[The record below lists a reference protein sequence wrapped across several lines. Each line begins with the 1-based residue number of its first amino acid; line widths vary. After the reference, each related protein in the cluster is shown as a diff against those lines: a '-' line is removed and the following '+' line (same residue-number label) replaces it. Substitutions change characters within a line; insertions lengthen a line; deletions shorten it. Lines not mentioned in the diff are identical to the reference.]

1 MNLREY
7 LALRRSP
14 DSLLDFMDFST
25 SLKSNF
31 KTLDGYAFDFN
42 SSINS
47 VKLYYKTYNR
57 ERIFDSVF
65 FKWFSKNG
73 SLGRKLK
80 QDYTTPKKKVNGL
93 SGLNFAIKYNF
104 ESKQL
109 TKSIYF
115 SDNKNSSL
123 VIQESNNNILYNKY
137 YYIYNELLIKL
148 INKSFHLK
156 MPPHKEGIELSFRG
170 KAVHCTVFP
179 KINHKKFDIKQSEI
193 YCQRISRE
201 LLIGDPHTG
210 QDSAIDIHSNTNNSS
225 LITKGYTSK
234 DKFKKIY
241 FGCFDWEKSSFH
253 K

>member
-7 LALRRSP
+7 LALRQSP
-14 DSLLDFMDFST
+14 NSLFDFMNFSK

-57 ERIFDSVF
+57 EQIFDSYF
-65 FKWFSKNG
+65 FKWFTKNS
-73 SLGRKLK
+73 SLGGELKKNYNTPNKKL
-80 QDYTTPKKKVNGL
+80 NGL

-104 ESKQL
+104 NNKRL
-109 TKSIYF
+109 IKSIYF

-123 VIQESNNNILYNKY
+123 VIHESNNHILYNKY

-148 INKSFHLK
+148 INKLFCLK
-156 MPPHKEGIELSFRG
+156 MPRHKEGIELSFRD
-170 KAVHCTVFP
+170 KTAHCTVFP
-179 KINHKKFDIKQSEI
+179 KINHKKFDIKQSET
-193 YCQRISRE
+193 YCQAISNK
-201 LLIGDPHTG
+201 LLMNDRHIG
-210 QDSAIDIHSNTNNSS
+210 QKSAFEIHLNTSNSS
-225 LITKGYTSK
+225 LITKGYTAK

-241 FGCFDWEKSSFH
+241 FGCFDWEKSVFH